1 MVLRVCGELPMLNIT
16 GRQGVWYVTWCVE
29 SYQRLKRMVL
39 RVCGELPTL
48 RIGSAKGL
56 W

>member
-1 MVLRVCGELPMLNIT
+1 MV
-16 GRQGVWYVTWCVE
+16 
-29 SYQRLKRMVL
+29 SYQRLTCMVL

-48 RIGSAKGL
+48 KLLVLRFYGELPMLNMKGVKGV